1 MTTYRALK
9 KHLVPV
15 FNGTAEVQK
24 GELVNFASDPGEGW
38 EAVGEVK
45 SSGSNKR
52 EQSGTVARGGRRDG
66 DDQGGV

>member
-24 GELVNFASDPGEGW
+24 GELVNFASDPGDGW
-38 EAVGEVK
+38 EEVTY
-45 SSGSNKR
+45 GSNKR